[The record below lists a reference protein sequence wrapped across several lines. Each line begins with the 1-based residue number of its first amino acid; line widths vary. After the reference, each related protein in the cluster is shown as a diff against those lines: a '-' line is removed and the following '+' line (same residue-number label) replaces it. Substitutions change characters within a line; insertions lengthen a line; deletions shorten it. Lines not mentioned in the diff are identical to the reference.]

1 MFRAGRTL
9 LIVAALAALSAAG
22 AAADSWSPPTE
33 QDYYSPNG
41 EYYVYVVP
49 GGGTQ
54 HARGT
59 LYRVGAPDHAD
70 ELWARDLVN
79 PTAPHEV
86 LVADSGDY
94 VVTFDEWGR
103 VGYGPNVVVI
113 YGPGGE
119 LVRNFAL
126 EDLLTEKEIAAV
138 PQTVSSRWWSGEHY
152 IDEAAGAVVLR
163 VVAAPP
169 EPDREVAFREIRIRL
184 SDGEVLP

>member
-1 MFRAGRTL
+1 MLRIYRLSILT
-9 LIVAALAALSAAG
+9 AALGALSAAG
-22 AAADSWSPPTE
+22 AAADSWLPPTE
-33 QDYYSPNG
+33 QDYYSPTG
-41 EYYVYVVP
+41 EYYVHVVP
-49 GGGTQ
+49 GDGTR

-59 LYRVGAPDHAD
+59 LFRAGDPDHAD
-70 ELWARDLVN
+70 ELWSRELLN
-79 PTAPHEV
+79 PTAPHQV
-86 LVADSGDY
+86 LVADSGEY

-126 EDLLTEKEIAAV
+126 EGLLTEKEIAAV
-138 PQTVSSRWWSGEHY
+138 PQTVSSRWWSDEHY
-152 IDEAAGAVVLR
+152 LDEAAGVVVLK